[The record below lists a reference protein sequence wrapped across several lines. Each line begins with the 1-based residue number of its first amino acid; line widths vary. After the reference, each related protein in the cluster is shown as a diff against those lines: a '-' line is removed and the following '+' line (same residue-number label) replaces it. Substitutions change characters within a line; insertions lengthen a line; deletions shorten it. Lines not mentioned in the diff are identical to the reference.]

1 MIEIENTYGYFMS
14 GFRDIGD
21 NIDHGLDVSF
31 DIGPFLT
38 RKIS

>member
-21 NIDHGLDVSF
+21 KVTWPLCPETWNKL
-31 DIGPFLT
+31 LL
-38 RKIS
+38 KL